1 MTAQILAIATAH
13 PTHQAD
19 LAFSTHCAQSMS
31 CEDETQANKLAKL
44 YRRTGV
50 DTRGSVLVEKGD
62 AGELTQSFYPPL
74 VDGDDRGPTMETRND
89 RFAAEAPALA
99 TQAGQRAIDASGVK
113 PSEITHVVTV
123 TCTGFNAPGI
133 DVQLIE
139 RLNLPVTTQR
149 VQVGFMGCHGLINAM
164 RTARGLVAVEPEA
177 VVLIVCIELCS
188 LHYQYGY
195 DAQRIVSGSLFAD
208 GSAGLIVAGAESS
221 NRDGHSDPIG
231 EILTV
236 GSCLIPDSQDA
247 MTWRIGDNGFIMT
260 LEASV
265 PGFIEA
271 NLRGFMEPWLAK
283 AGLTLDQIGGWAV
296 HPGGVRILQSV
307 EVALG
312 LEPDALDI
320 SREVLREHGNMSS
333 ATLGFVLQKF
343 TQRRVPGPWLM
354 LGFGPGLEIEV
365 AVVR

>member
-1 MTAQILAIATAH
+1 MTAQILSIATAQ
-13 PTHQAD
+13 PTHKAD

-31 CEDETQANKLAKL
+31 CEDESQAVKLAKL

-62 AGELTQSFYPPL
+62 AGELTQSFYPPMQ
-74 VDGDDRGPTMETRND
+74 DGCDRGPTMATRNE
-89 RFAAEAPALA
+89 RFAEEAPALA
-99 TQAGQRAIDASGVK
+99 CRAGQGALDGSGISPDDV
-113 PSEITHVVTV
+113 THVVTV
-123 TCTGFNAPGI
+123 TCTGFTAPGI
-133 DVQLIE
+133 DVQLIDK
-139 RLNLPVTTQR
+139 LGLPITTQR
-149 VQVGFMGCHGLINAM
+149 IQVGFMGCHGLVNAL
-164 RTARGLVAVEPEA
+164 RTARGLVAADSDA

-208 GSAGLIVAGAESS
+208 GSAGLIVAGDDCPASS
-221 NRDGHSDPIG
+221 VDTPLG
-231 EILTV
+231 EIVSV
-236 GSCLIPDSQDA
+236 GSCLIRDSHDA

-265 PGFIEA
+265 PGFIET
-271 NLRGFMEPWLAK
+271 NLREFLVPWLAK
-283 AGLTLDQIGGWAV
+283 SGLDLDSIGGWAV

-307 EVALG
+307 ETALELPSG
-312 LEPDALDI
+312 SLDV

-343 TQRRVPGPWLM
+343 QQRNVPGPWLM

>member
-1 MTAQILAIATAH
+1 MTAQILSIATAQ
-13 PTHQAD
+13 PTHKAD

-31 CEDETQANKLAKL
+31 CEDESQAVKLAKL

-62 AGELTQSFYPPL
+62 AGELTQSFYPPMQ
-74 VDGDDRGPTMETRND
+74 DGGDRGPTMATRNE
-89 RFAAEAPALA
+89 RFAEEAPALA
-99 TQAGQRAIDASGVK
+99 CRAGQGALDGSGISPDDV
-113 PSEITHVVTV
+113 THVVTV
-123 TCTGFNAPGI
+123 TCTGFT
-133 DVQLIE
+133 
-139 RLNLPVTTQR
+139 LPITTQR
-149 VQVGFMGCHGLINAM
+149 IQVGFMGCHGLVNAL
-164 RTARGLVAVEPEA
+164 RTARGLVAADSDA

-208 GSAGLIVAGAESS
+208 GSAGLIVAGDDCPASGVDS
-221 NRDGHSDPIG
+221 PLG
-231 EILTV
+231 EIVSV
-236 GSCLIPDSQDA
+236 GSCLIRDSHDA

-265 PGFIEA
+265 PGFIET
-271 NLRGFMEPWLAK
+271 NLREFLVPWLAK
-283 AGLTLDQIGGWAV
+283 SGLDLDSIGGWAV

-307 EVALG
+307 ETALE
-312 LEPDALDI
+312 LPSDALDV

-343 TQRRVPGPWLM
+343 QQRNVPGPWLM